1 MIRRP
6 PRSTRTDT
14 LFPYTTLFR
23 SAEAMSDFLANA
35 EDQIAGGTTFEE
47 FAKDASLPI
56 KATPLIVSGGASP
69 QKPDYQPAPE
79 ISALLKPAF
88 DMELDDDP
96 QMVTVAPDQ
105 AYALLDVTDVKAA
118 APPQLERGH
127 DRKIGSAAGWE
138 KVGT

>member
-1 MIRRP
+1 
-6 PRSTRTDT
+6 
-14 LFPYTTLFR
+14 
-23 SAEAMSDFLANA
+23 MSDFLANA

-56 KATPLIVSGGASP
+56 KATPLIVSGGVSP

-96 QMVTVAPDQ
+96 QMVTLAPDQ
-105 AYALLDVTDVKAA
+105 AYALLDVTVFEAA
-118 APPQLERGH
+118 CPSPIERVPVRIIPKYHVAPV
-127 DRKIGSAAGWE
+127 AAQ
-138 KVGT
+138 

>member
-1 MIRRP
+1 MSDWSSDVCSSDLWHVVRGSNVTTTPAKTLAAAREEIVKCL
-6 PRSTRTDT
+6 TDQKA
-14 LFPYTTLFR
+14 
-23 SAEAMSDFLANA
+23 AEAMADFLANA

-56 KATPLIVSGGASP
+56 KATPLIVSGGVSP

-96 QMVTVAPDQ
+96 QMVTVAHDQ
-105 AYALLDVTDVKAA
+105 AYALLDVTDV
-118 APPQLERGH
+118 Q
-127 DRKIGSAAGWE
+127 
-138 KVGT
+138 

>member
-23 SAEAMSDFLANA
+23 S
-35 EDQIAGGTTFEE
+35 
-47 FAKDASLPI
+47 
-56 KATPLIVSGGASP
+56 
-69 QKPDYQPAPE
+69 PDYQPAPE

-118 APPQLERGH
+118 APPPLERVH
-127 DRKIGSAAGWE
+127 DRIVQQFQIDRAAAKAKSRSEERRGGKGCVRTCRSGWSPE
-138 KVGT
+138 TKKKK

>member
-1 MIRRP
+1 MRI
-6 PRSTRTDT
+6 SDWSSDVCSSDLIVKILTDQKA
-14 LFPYTTLFR
+14 
-23 SAEAMSDFLANA
+23 AEAMSDFLANA

-56 KATPLIVSGGASP
+56 KATPLIVSGGVSP

-96 QMVTVAPDQ
+96 QMRPEEHTSELKSLMRIP
-105 AYALLDVTDVKAA
+105 YAV
-118 APPQLERGH
+118 
-127 DRKIGSAAGWE
+127 
-138 KVGT
+138 

>member
-1 MIRRP
+1 
-6 PRSTRTDT
+6 
-14 LFPYTTLFR
+14 
-23 SAEAMSDFLANA
+23 MSDFLANA

-56 KATPLIVSGGASP
+56 KATPLIVSGGVSP

-118 APPQLERGH
+118 APPPLERVH
-127 DRKIGSAAGWE
+127 DRINSS
-138 KVGT
+138 TRLNPSH

>member
-1 MIRRP
+1 
-6 PRSTRTDT
+6 
-14 LFPYTTLFR
+14 
-23 SAEAMSDFLANA
+23 MSDFLANA

-56 KATPLIVSGGASP
+56 KATPLIVSGGVSP

-96 QMVTVAPDQ
+96 QMVTVAPIRLMRCWMSQ
-105 AYALLDVTDVKAA
+105 MSKLRLRLHWKGCMTGLFSSFRSIVQRQKRN
-118 APPQLERGH
+118 PSP
-127 DRKIGSAAGWE
+127 RKSLRRSTRAQ
-138 KVGT
+138 TCQRR

>member
-1 MIRRP
+1 
-6 PRSTRTDT
+6 
-14 LFPYTTLFR
+14 
-23 SAEAMSDFLANA
+23 MSDFLANA

-56 KATPLIVSGGASP
+56 KATPLIVSGGVSP

-96 QMVTVAPDQ
+96 QMVTVAPVQ
-105 AYALLDVTDVKAA
+105 AYALLDVTAVKAA
-118 APPQLERGH
+118 AQPPLERVH
-127 DRKIGSAAGWE
+127 DRIVQSFQTDRAAPIANSDAEKIAATSN
-138 KVGT
+138 KGTRSEEQTP